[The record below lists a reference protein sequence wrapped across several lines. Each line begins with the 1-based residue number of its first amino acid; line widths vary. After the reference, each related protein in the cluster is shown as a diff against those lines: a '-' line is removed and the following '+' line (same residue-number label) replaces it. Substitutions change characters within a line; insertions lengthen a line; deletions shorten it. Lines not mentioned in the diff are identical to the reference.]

1 MAANGLLGWLYLGE
15 RDALTEARSE
25 ASQKVQEMAGAR
37 GAAQACSTR
46 VDELLTLAG
55 KRAQEAEAAR
65 LADSAKA
72 TTHNR
77 RADEILAAPP
87 AVPAVPGDACASA
100 QARIDGGIKGRAQ
113 P

>member
-87 AVPAVPGDACASA
+87 AVPGDACASA